1 MHVLQHRRKR
11 ALVAGLAL
19 DDDLLGPAPLSLAV
33 AKLAPASPRHDD
45 RFGARDGGIRPVELV
60 MFERIRD
67 VPEER
72 HVIDVRCPGLAQK
85 EQMRLDRRAHCPKV
99 GKRYRRCRVGEDE
112 IGEVMQF
119 DGGLAGGK
127 HDGLPSLIN
136 PGADGLGGDE
146 GCIRGREVAERGPD
160 QRIKSID
167 YRLHQI
173 SAGPTTSTGQPKYE
187 YTKSPLPWR
196 SVNFAR
202 SLNRVPTLYKLGFV
216 RSLLH
221 QTCKCVG
228 KGCPAIGR
236 M

>member
-1 MHVLQHRRKR
+1 
-11 ALVAGLAL
+11 
-19 DDDLLGPAPLSLAV
+19 
-33 AKLAPASPRHDD
+33 
-45 RFGARDGGIRPVELV
+45 
-60 MFERIRD
+60 
-67 VPEER
+67 
-72 HVIDVRCPGLAQK
+72 
-85 EQMRLDRRAHCPKV
+85 MRLDRRAHCPKV
-99 GKRYRRCRVGEDE
+99 GKRNRRCRVGEDE

-173 SAGPTTSTGQPKYE
+173 SSGPTTSTGQPKYE

-202 SLNRVPTLYKLGFV
+202 SLNRVPTLYKLGFAGTYSGTLAGNGTIQFLYGSF
-216 RSLLH
+216 RF
-221 QTCKCVG
+221 
-228 KGCPAIGR
+228 AIGHSAFSHR
-236 M
+236 RTSTSRLRFGAFAQVAEPAFSTAEIWTKTSRQSCLPRI